1 MVSRLLRAASA
12 DGVTDV
18 RQGGVAMT
26 TTHSV
31 PASTVAVDA
40 TAPALR
46 PSQLARLSA
55 HGRERDV
62 AEGEVII
69 DVGEPSVPFFVVI
82 AGQLEVVH
90 PTATGETGVL
100 VLGPGRFTGEGTML
114 TGRPALARIRATAP
128 TSVIEIDR
136 TRLLAIVQADAEL
149 GEVLLRTFVLRRLAL
164 IARGFG
170 DAVLLGSDHSAD
182 TLRVREFL
190 TRNGHP
196 YTSVDLDCDTE
207 AQDLLDRFH
216 VATDDVPVLIT
227 RGGVVLRNPAN
238 DLIAR
243 ALGFN
248 SAVDITHLRDLVIV
262 GAGPAGLAAAVYG
275 ASEGLDVLVVESNA
289 PGGQAGT
296 SSRIENY
303 LGFMNGIAGAD
314 LAARAY
320 GQAARFGAQFL
331 IADGA
336 TRLVCD
342 RRLIAV
348 EFADGRR
355 VSARTVIVATGA
367 AYRRL
372 PVADVPRFEG
382 AGVYY
387 AATSMEAQL
396 CRGEEVV
403 VVGGGNSAGQA
414 AVFLAQT
421 AKRVH
426 LLVRSAGL
434 TESMSRY
441 LIRRI
446 DEHSAVALRTRTE
459 ITGLEGGQHLE
470 RVQWTDQCRGITET
484 HDVRHVFTMTGGD
497 PCTGWLQQCVALD
510 EKGFIKTGSDL
521 TPDDLAAARWP
532 HKRVPHLLETSRPGV
547 FAVGD
552 IRAGNVKR
560 VASAVG
566 EGSIAVSFV
575 HRVLAE

>member
-1 MVSRLLRAASA
+1 MPDSA
-12 DGVTDV
+12 L
-18 RQGGVAMT
+18 A
-26 TTHSV
+26 
-31 PASTVAVDA
+31 PAPAVDPA
-40 TAPALR
+40 APTLTRA
-46 PSQLARLSA
+46 QLARFA
-55 HGRERDV
+55 ADGRERYV

-69 DVGEPSVPFFVVI
+69 DVGEPPVALFVVTS
-82 AGQLEVVH
+82 GRLEIVH
-90 PTATGETGVL
+90 ASAAGETEVL
-100 VLGPGRFTGEGTML
+100 VLEPGTFTGEGTLL
-114 TGRPALARIRATAP
+114 TGRPALARIRATMP
-128 TSVIEIDR
+128 STVIEVDR
-136 TRLLAIVQADAEL
+136 PRLLAIIQADAEL
-149 GEVLLRTFVLRRLAL
+149 SQVLLRTFVVRRLAL
-164 IARGFG
+164 IAQGFG
-170 DAVLLGSDHSAD
+170 DVVLLGSDHSAD

-196 YTSVDLDCDTE
+196 YTSVDLDHDRD

-216 VATDDVPVLIT
+216 VRTGEIPVLIT
-227 RGGVVLRNPAN
+227 CGGAVLRNPPN
-238 DLIAR
+238 EVIAR

-248 SAVDITHLRDLVIV
+248 ATVDTTRLRDLVIV

-275 ASEGLDVLVVESNA
+275 ATEGLDVLVVESNA

-303 LGFMNGIAGAD
+303 LGFMNGVTGGD

-331 IADGA
+331 IAYGA

-342 RRLIAV
+342 RRPLAV
-348 EFADGRR
+348 EFGDGRR
-355 VSARTVIVATGA
+355 VFARTVIVATGA

-372 PVADVPRFEG
+372 PLTDVRRFEG

-387 AATSMEAQL
+387 AATPMEAKL

-421 AKRVH
+421 ATRVH

-434 TESMSRY
+434 AETMSRY

-446 DEHSAVALRTRTE
+446 DEHPAVALRTRTE
-459 ITGLEGGQHLE
+459 ITALEGERHLE
-470 RVQWTDQCRGITET
+470 RVQWTDRRRGIVES

-497 PCTGWLQQCVALD
+497 PCTSWLGECVALD
-510 EKGFIKTGSDL
+510 EKGFVKTGSDL
-521 TPDDLAAARWP
+521 TSADLAARQWP
-532 HKRVPHLLETSRPGV
+532 HPRMPHLLETSCPGV

-552 IRAGNVKR
+552 VRAGNVKR

-575 HRVLAE
+575 HRVLTE